1 MKTKTV
7 ALNIRIHP
15 DKKTALAALA
25 AKQRLDLSKLVLNQI
40 DRLLAEGV
48 NELPAPIEL
57 DPAGQSE
64 AITLTGQLSFWPLPG
79 DEQVVKHYAAARDLK
94 PSTVLKLML
103 RSWVSQDPPLPRN
116 ELAQLAITSNQ
127 LAAVG
132 RNLNQLVKLAHSGVA
147 PVPEALVV
155 LVEDTLQLTRQASAD
170 MDAVVKVNLQSW
182 ESDHA

>member
-25 AKQRLDLSKLVLNQI
+25 QRQRLDLSKLVLSQL

-48 NELPAPIEL
+48 QDLPAPIAL

-79 DEQVVKHYAAARDLK
+79 DEQVVKLYAAARDLK

-103 RSWVSQDPPLPRN
+103 RSWVSRDPPLPRN

-147 PVPEALVV
+147 PVPEVLVV

-170 MDAVVKVNLQSW
+170 IDSVVKVNLQSW